1 MKLQVTQENLA
12 KALSNVAKV
21 AMANKNPLP
30 ILNNVIL
37 KTNDNRLTISAT
49 NLEIAITEKIGSK
62 VKTDGSITVPARLMQ
77 EYINSLPSG
86 VINLELDEHKLHI
99 SSDQYS
105 STINGVAA
113 EDYPDIPVVE
123 DGLTWSIPAHEFKKG
138 LSQVVFAASS
148 DDARPVLTGVYLN
161 VSNNQLYAVATDSY
175 RLSEKKLIASDQD
188 ISLLIPAT
196 ALSELLR
203 IIPDSAEKVEVHAD
217 NQQVLFRV
225 EDIELVSKLIDAKY
239 PDYKKLIPKE
249 FSITATVERNEFI
262 SITKVSSLFAR
273 ESAGSITI
281 KVDEEQGLVS
291 INSIASQLGE
301 NKSSAKAEVSG
312 EGEVTLNSRYLL
324 DALNSIGT
332 KKVNLCFNGKLE
344 PVVITSDEAKDQIYL
359 IMPLKS

>member
-49 NLEIAITEKIGSK
+49 NLEIAVTEKIGSK
-62 VKTDGSITVPARLMQ
+62 IKSEGSITVPARLMQ
-77 EYINSLPSG
+77 EYITSLPSG
-86 VINLELDEHKLHI
+86 VINLELDESKLHI
-99 SSDQYS
+99 STDQYS
-105 STINGVAA
+105 STINGVSA
-113 EDYPDIPVVE
+113 EDYPDIPAVK
-123 DGLTWSIPAHEFKKG
+123 DKISLNIPAQQFKKG
-138 LSQVVFAASS
+138 LSQVVFAASN

-161 VSNNQLYAVATDSY
+161 VINGSLFAVATDSY
-175 RLSEKKLIASDQD
+175 RLSEKKLISCDQD
-188 ISLLIPAT
+188 ISLLIPAS
-196 ALSELLR
+196 ALNELLR
-203 IIPDSAEKVEVHAD
+203 IIPDSAETIEIQAD
-217 NQQVLFRV
+217 SQQVLFRV
-225 EDIELVSKLIDAKY
+225 EDIELVSKLLDAKY

-249 FSITATVERNEFI
+249 FSVVATIERNEFI

-273 ESAGSITI
+273 ETAGSVTI
-281 KVDEEQGLVS
+281 KVDEDNSLVS

-332 KKVNLCFNGKLE
+332 KKVKLCFNGKLE
-344 PVVITSDEAKDQIYL
+344 PIVITSDESKDQIYL